1 MELDGRYRLDR
12 VTGTGGTAEIWHGA
26 DRLLH
31 RPVAVRIPHL
41 STADVTDR
49 FLTGGRIAARLVH
62 ANIAAVYDVGV
73 ADLPERGSTPYV
85 VMELAEGPSLDVL
98 LGEGALSWREAARIG
113 AQVAAALAHA
123 HGQWVT
129 HGGLTPA
136 KILLGELGAKVV
148 GFTGDGEFDPA
159 AAAADV
165 RALGGV
171 LAGCVGGQV
180 GGGAPAELFELVDRC
195 LRVDA
200 AERPSSDEVALILAD
215 LSGTT
220 VDLPAW
226 LSEAAESRRT
236 AVLAN
241 LRPDAHHADR
251 RSRAARLSRSLR
263 SGSSALADRFGNAA
277 RAMRSERAARPAH
290 ADRAGTPEDLIR
302 PAGDLAWATDP
313 GRSVTGRPDLDLDLA
328 HANAD
333 DAIVIRT
340 AAAPAEDHA
349 HPVQPALRRPDF
361 VRSAADRSDLARL
374 VAERSGRAAEA
385 SPPPAAPSGSA
396 RQPRHAAGEETRPLS
411 VAPRRRA
418 ARNRAAA
425 VAGAGAGAGILARTG
440 LVGDG
445 GLNGTLRAFGD
456 WMHEQAGRFRSRRWA
471 LRTAAVTAGVAVVL
485 AGTVGALGSSGTG
498 MVPWLGRSPEVVA
511 VPPVDTPPT
520 GQDVAPPATA
530 APAGEAPR
538 PTPTIASTGKNRPVT
553 STTGPVH
560 PAPPPPSVPP
570 TESSASPTTSAS
582 PSASASPTVSA
593 SPTGSPDPTGSA
605 EPSEPPASSPAEVVS
620 APPAGADPNA
630 TTGPPPGFV
639 ETSG

>member
-41 STADVTDR
+41 SAADVTDR

-73 ADLPERGSTPYV
+73 VDLPERGSTPYV

-98 LGEGALSWREAARIG
+98 LDEGALSWREAARIG

-148 GFTGDGEFDPA
+148 GFAGDGEFEPA

-180 GGGAPAELFELVDRC
+180 GDGAPAELFELVDRC

-200 AERPSSDEVALILAD
+200 AERPSSDEVALILAE

-277 RAMRSERAARPAH
+277 RAMRSERAARAG
-290 ADRAGTPEDLIR
+290 RAGTPEDLIR

-313 GRSVTGRPDLDLDLA
+313 GRPVAGRPDLDLDLA
-328 HANAD
+328 HSNAD

-340 AAAPAEDHA
+340 AAAPAEEHT
-349 HPVQPALRRPDF
+349 HPVQPAIRRPDF

-374 VAERSGRAAEA
+374 VAERSGRAAQA
-385 SPPPAAPSGSA
+385 GPPAVEAPGPA
-396 RQPRHAAGEETRPLS
+396 RQPRHAADEETRPLL
-411 VAPRRRA
+411 VAPRRPAA
-418 ARNRAAA
+418 ARSRAVATA
-425 VAGAGAGAGILARTG
+425 AGAGAGAGILARTG

-445 GLNGTLRAFGD
+445 GLNGSLRAFGD

-471 LRTAAVTAGVAVVL
+471 LRTGAVTAGVAVVL
-485 AGTVGALGSSGTG
+485 AGAVGALGSSGTG
-498 MVPWLGRSPEVVA
+498 MVPWLGRSPEVAA

-530 APAGEAPR
+530 GPTGEAPR

-553 STTGPVH
+553 STTGPGH

-570 TESSASPTTSAS
+570 IESSASPTTSAS

-593 SPTGSPDPTGSA
+593 SPTGSPEPTGSA

-620 APPAGADPNA
+620 APPAGAGPNA